1 MATKIA
7 GETYLGEAVTLPLS
21 QDGQVS
27 VYVWPCRILNIQGTG
42 MGGPTIGVDVGN
54 TEIIRYDCHDTPGH
68 WHKGG
73 YDLLGRPGN
82 SHTDFPEGLVRVAD
96 QVEWALSEIKA
107 NGAKL
112 LGEAEQAE
120 AATLLDPTMV
130 DKALAGIRAHLKR
143 TDGLREQAISDGHIA
158 PTE

>member
-21 QDGQVS
+21 ADGQVS
-27 VYVWPCRILNIQGTG
+27 VYVWPCRILTIQGTG

-54 TEIIRYDCHDTPGH
+54 TEVIRYDCHDTPGH

-82 SHTDFPEGLVRVAD
+82 SHVDFPEGLVRVAD
-96 QVEWALSEIKA
+96 QVE
-107 NGAKL
+107 
-112 LGEAEQAE
+112 
-120 AATLLDPTMV
+120 
-130 DKALAGIRAHLKR
+130 
-143 TDGLREQAISDGHIA
+143 
-158 PTE
+158 